1 MAASLAAA
9 RGTLGGL
16 GPGRRRRP
24 VRPELSEDQRAEI
37 KEAFDLFDTDRSGAI
52 DYHELKV
59 CMRALGFDVTKEEVQ
74 RLMSEHDVEGKGEIG
89 YSAFEEIMRDKFAD
103 RDPEEEIRKAFR
115 LFDEEGKGTISVRN
129 LRRICRELGEG
140 LSDDELRAMIDEF
153 DRDDDGEINEE
164 EFFAIMRSTSL
175 Y

>member
-1 MAASLAAA
+1 
-9 RGTLGGL
+9 
-16 GPGRRRRP
+16 
-24 VRPELSEDQRAEI
+24 
-37 KEAFDLFDTDRSGAI
+37 
-52 DYHELKV
+52 
-59 CMRALGFDVTKEEVQ
+59 MRALGFDVTKEEVQ
-74 RLMSEHDVEGKGEIG
+74 GLMSEHDIEGRGEVG

-129 LRRICRELGEG
+129 LRRICRELGES
-140 LSDDELRAMIDEF
+140 LSDDELRAMVDEF
-153 DRDDDGEINEE
+153 DRDEDGEISEE